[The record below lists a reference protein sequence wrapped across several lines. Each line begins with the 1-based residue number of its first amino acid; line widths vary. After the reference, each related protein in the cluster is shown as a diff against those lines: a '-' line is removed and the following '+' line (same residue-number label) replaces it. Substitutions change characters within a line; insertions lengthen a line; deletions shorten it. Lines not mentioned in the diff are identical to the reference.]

1 MPEVFV
7 AVITGRC
14 LPDIMAKVG
23 CSTSPSPTTALI
35 SQVDIPNI
43 TYAGNHGLDIMHPD
57 GGRFV
62 PPLPE
67 EVEERAQGLL
77 QRLEEDCCQEGAWVE
92 NKGVVLAFH
101 HEAWGDKDRMPGERK
116 EVLLARARQLMLEA
130 GFK

>member
-14 LPDIMAKVG
+14 LPDIMAKVS
-23 CSTSPSPTTALI
+23 CIISPPRWTALTP
-35 SQVDIPNI
+35 QVDIPNI

-57 GGRFV
+57 GSRFV

-67 EVEERAQGLL
+67 EVEERARELL
-77 QRLEEDCCQEGAWVE
+77 HRLEEDCCKEGAWVE

-101 HEAWGDKDRMPGERK
+101 HEAWGEKGRMPEERK

>member
-23 CSTSPSPTTALI
+23 CI
-35 SQVDIPNI
+35 SYPPRFTVLTPQVDIPNI
-43 TYAGNHGLDIMHPD
+43 TYAGNHGLNIVYPN
-57 GGRFV
+57 GTRFV

-92 NKGVVLAFH
+92 NKGVVLALH
-101 HEAWGDKDRMPGERK
+101 HEAWGEKSRMSEERK